1 MGIYIFN
8 WDILK
13 KYLTEDEADPNS
25 ENDFGKNVIPNLL
38 KDGRRMY
45 AYHFSGYWKDVGTLD
60 SLWEANM
67 DLLSPNVP
75 LNLYD
80 PDWKVY
86 SRHNNMPPQYIGA
99 NAHVENSMITEGS
112 VVDGTVD
119 FSIISSGVTIEE
131 GASVKYSI
139 VMPGTTIKKNAVVE
153 YAIIGENCVVESDAM
168 IGMNPESVPNREDWG
183 IACLLYTSDAADE
196 L

>member
-1 MGIYIFN
+1 M
-8 WDILK
+8 L
-13 KYLTEDEADPNS
+13 ANS
-25 ENDFGKNVIPNLL
+25 ERLF
-38 KDGRRMY
+38 
-45 AYHFSGYWKDVGTLD
+45 AYEFEGYWKDVGTLD

-75 LNLYD
+75 LDLYD
-80 PDWKVY
+80 PNWKVY
-86 SRHNNMPPQYIGA
+86 SRHNNMPPQYIGE

-139 VMPGTTIKKNAVVE
+139 IMPGSTIKKGAVVE
-153 YAIIGENCVVESDAM
+153 YAIIGEDCIIESDAV
-168 IGMNPESVPNREDWG
+168 IGMSPESVPNRDDWG
-183 IACLLYTSDAADE
+183 IAVLGHNITVSSGKRVLPKDIISE
-196 L
+196 NL